1 MVHRSRLV
9 HDDAF
14 GLVIG
19 HVDNV
24 IFDRRNLDAAVVTRH
39 RLVRVALQ
47 VAGRVSAV
55 AKVFY
60 RADDIG
66 LLGDHGL
73 AEAPGPVQVL
83 VEQFHDLRIVEQ
95 RDDRVVPGIVGLQ
108 RRVLFKVFEESLRLD
123 ELQRVG
129 RCRQHNRQ
137 QVVWIKSNGTD
148 QFLKLRLRQERNVLI
163 PGRRIR
169 FEGFIVRERS
179 SARVDRH
186 LCEGGHCNDDRNRRH
201 HAG

>member
-1 MVHRSRLV
+1 MVHRARLV

-24 IFDRRNLDAAVVTRH
+24 IFDRRDLDAAVVARH

-47 VAGRVSAV
+47 VAGRVCTV

-60 RADDIG
+60 RVDDIG

-73 AEAPGPVQVL
+73 AETPGPVQVL

-95 RDDRVVPGIVGLQ
+95 RDNRVVPRIVGSQ

-123 ELQRVG
+123 ELQRVS

-137 QVVWIKSNGTD
+137 QVVGIQSNGTD
-148 QFLKLRLRQERNVLI
+148 QFLKLHLRQERNVLI
-163 PGRRIR
+163 PGSRIR
-169 FEGFIVRERS
+169 FEGFIVRERG
-179 SARVDRH
+179 SALVDRH
-186 LCEGGHCNDDRNRRH
+186 LCEGGHCTDDRNRCH
-201 HAG
+201 NAG